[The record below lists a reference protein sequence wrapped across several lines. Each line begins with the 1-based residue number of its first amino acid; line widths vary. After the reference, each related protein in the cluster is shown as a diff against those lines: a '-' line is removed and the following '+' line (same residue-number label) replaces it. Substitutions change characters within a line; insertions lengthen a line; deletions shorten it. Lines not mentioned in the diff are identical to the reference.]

1 MSWRLEVG
9 RASAGA
15 ARGLGLAV
23 LLACSSAWAEPDT
36 GPRRHRLSLYFTTG
50 AAAYLSEARTLGGMG
65 GGVGL
70 RDTVGQH
77 LLLQADISYL
87 MMIGNVGVVRVG
99 AGLQRPGL
107 YAPAALLTLSC
118 LWGER
123 LSFLTPQHPEPVAGP
138 AVMAGLLLAPLRF
151 SYEGAEVS
159 LLQLNVGVG
168 TDLPGMGLGY
178 RVDAVEVGLSF

>member
-1 MSWRLEVG
+1 MSWPLEVG
-9 RASAGA
+9 LASAGA
-15 ARGLGLAV
+15 VRALALAV
-23 LLACSSAWAEPDT
+23 LLACASARAEPQ
-36 GPRRHRLSLYFTTG
+36 PAPPQHKLSLYFTTG
-50 AAAYLSEARTLGGMG
+50 GAAYLSQARTFGGIG

-77 LLLQADISYL
+77 LLLQADLTYL
-87 MMIGNVGVVRVG
+87 MMIGNAAVVRVG

-118 LWGER
+118 FLGER
-123 LSFLTPQHPEPVAGP
+123 LNFLTPEHPQPVAGP
-138 AVMAGLLLAPLRF
+138 AVTAGLLLAPLRF
-151 SYEGAEVS
+151 TYQGAEVS

-168 TDLPGMGLGY
+168 TDLPGLGLGY